1 MESQEI
7 SFKKGVTYRKMG
19 LFNEAVMELEKLLA
33 DESWKFRAMREI
45 SACYSE
51 LGESEQSERILLQAL
66 CAIDIPRDDRLAL
79 LAALADLYEDRGK
92 VESALERLL
101 LIRDLDPTFVPGIK
115 DRIESL
121 FTKISEASEL
131 RATQIGAGSSEES
144 PEKDAESLAQETTLL
159 PETDGPESKRRTPR
173 VRISGPVEYSFDQ
186 IGWAEGYASD
196 ISTGGMFVL
205 THEPIPVGSVI
216 FLRFELPEFQPDFT
230 FEIIGQTVREEKNR
244 LKKTG
249 ILGMG
254 IQFVSMEESQKDRLT
269 EIIGKIYADE
279 SEAQRLI
286 SEIRFHCDYCGR
298 ILVRPESRSGEMD
311 KCSCGMSVPVPYP
324 QHHPLPGNPLAGYHI
339 AGCRI
344 DRVVGEGSAATV
356 YKGHH
361 LALDIPVAIKILK
374 TDQKRI
380 GSHLARTFLRE
391 ARIIAKLKHSNIVDV
406 MNAGEERGH
415 MFIVMQYVPGRS
427 LGKAV
432 EEKEVITVNDFI
444 RIFMDVCNAL
454 AEAHAHS
461 IIHRDIKPDNILL
474 TPGGRA
480 MLVDFG
486 LVKDLAAYHDP
497 SEKGMTL
504 GTPLFISPEQA
515 RGEQS
520 IDCRAD
526 IYSLGAT
533 MFFTLAGVPPFQAF
547 TVMEV
552 IRKHLKE
559 APRPLTAVAPHVPQS
574 ISDLVAK
581 ALKKR
586 PENRFQTIEEVKQA
600 LARASVGVAVE
611 QFKPLAK
618 KLLKR
623 RPPVF

>member
-7 SFKKGVTYRKMG
+7 SFKKGVTYRQMG
-19 LFNEAVMELEKLLA
+19 LFQEAVMEFEKLLA
-33 DESWKFRAMREI
+33 VESWKFRAVREI
-45 SACYSE
+45 SACYSQ
-51 LGESEQSERILLQAL
+51 LGDHEQSERVLLQAL
-66 CAIDIPRDDRLAL
+66 CAIDIPREDRLAL
-79 LAALADLYEDRGK
+79 LSALADQYEDRGK
-92 VESALERLL
+92 MESALERLL
-101 LIRDLDPTFVPGIK
+101 LIRDLDQAFVPNLK
-115 DRIESL
+115 DRIEHL
-121 FTKISEASEL
+121 FTKVSEASEQ
-131 RATQIGAGSSEES
+131 RATQFGSVGSDEP
-144 PEKDAESLAQETTLL
+144 PENQPEGSAPETSLL
-159 PETDGPESKRRTPR
+159 PDNDGPESKRRSPR
-173 VRISGPVEYSFDQ
+173 VRISGPVQYSFDQ
-186 IGWAEGYASD
+186 IGWSEGYASD

-216 FLRFELPEFQPDFT
+216 FLRFELPEFRPDLT

-254 IQFVSMEESQKDRLT
+254 IQFVSMEESQKEQLV

-279 SEAQRLI
+279 SEAQRLAT
-286 SEIRFHCDYCGR
+286 EIRFHCDYCGR
-298 ILVRPESRSGEMD
+298 ILARPESMAGEME
-311 KCSCGMSVPVPYP
+311 KCSCGMSVPVPHP
-324 QHHPLPGNPLAGYHI
+324 THHPLPGNPMAGYQI

-374 TDQKRI
+374 TDQKRVR
-380 GSHLARTFLRE
+380 SHMAKTFLRE
-391 ARIIAKLKHSNIVDV
+391 ARVIAKLKHSNIVDV
-406 MNAGEERGH
+406 MNAGEERGLL
-415 MFIVMQYVPGRS
+415 FIVMQYVPGRS

-432 EEKEVITVNDFI
+432 EEKESITVNDFI

-454 AEAHAHS
+454 AEAHTHS

-486 LVKDLAAYHDP
+486 LVKDLEAYQDP
-497 SEKGMTL
+497 SENGLTL

-515 RGEQS
+515 RGEQN

-533 MFFTLAGVPPFQAF
+533 MYFTLTGKPPFQAF

-559 APRPLTAVAPHVPQS
+559 APRPVTEIAPYVPKS

-581 ALKKR
+581 AMKKR
-586 PENRFQTIEEVKQA
+586 PDNRFQSVEEVKQA

-618 KLLKR
+618 KLLRR

>member
-1 MESQEI
+1 MENHEI
-7 SFKKGVTYRKMG
+7 SYKKGVTYRQMG
-19 LFNEAVMELEKLLA
+19 LFSEAIMELEKLLA
-33 DESWKFRAMREI
+33 EESWKFRAMREI
-45 SACYSE
+45 SACYWE
-51 LGESEQSERILLQAL
+51 LGESKESERVLLQAL

-79 LAALADLYEDRGK
+79 LSALADAYENRGK

-101 LIRDLDPTFVPGIK
+101 LIRDLDPDFVPNLK
-115 DRIESL
+115 ERIEYL
-121 FTKISEASEL
+121 FTKVAEASEQ
-131 RATQIGAGSSEES
+131 RSSQTGSVSPLDSPVKEPES
-144 PEKDAESLAQETTLL
+144 PTQETTLL
-159 PETDGPESKRRTPR
+159 PDTDGPESKRRAPR
-173 VRISGPVEYSFDQ
+173 VRISGPVQYSFDQ
-186 IGWAEGYASD
+186 IGWSEGYASD

-216 FLRFELPEFQPDFT
+216 FLRFELPEFQQDIT

-254 IQFVSMEESQKDRLT
+254 IQFVSMEEDHKERLV
-269 EIIGKIYADE
+269 EIIGTIYATE
-279 SEAQRLI
+279 SEAQRLAT
-286 SEIRFHCDYCGR
+286 EIRFHCDYCGR
-298 ILVRPESRSGEMD
+298 ILARLESMGGELD
-311 KCSCGMSVPVPYP
+311 KCSCGMSVPVPYS
-324 QHHPLPGNPLAGYHI
+324 QHHPLPGNPLAGFHI

-344 DRVVGEGSAATV
+344 DRVIGEGSAATV

-374 TDQKRI
+374 TDQKRV

-391 ARIIAKLKHSNIVDV
+391 ARIIAKLKHTNIVDV
-406 MNAGEERGH
+406 MNAGEERGL

-454 AEAHAHS
+454 AVAHAHS

-486 LVKDLAAYHDP
+486 LVKDLAAYQDP
-497 SEKGMTL
+497 SEQGLTL

-515 RGEQS
+515 RGEHTV
-520 IDCRAD
+520 DGRAD

-533 MFFTLAGVPPFQAF
+533 MYFTLAGTPPFQAF

-559 APRPLTAVAPHVPQS
+559 APRPLTEVAPHVPQS

-581 ALKKR
+581 AMKKR
-586 PENRFQTIEEVKQA
+586 PENRFQSIEEVKQA
-600 LARASVGVAVE
+600 LSRASMGVAVE